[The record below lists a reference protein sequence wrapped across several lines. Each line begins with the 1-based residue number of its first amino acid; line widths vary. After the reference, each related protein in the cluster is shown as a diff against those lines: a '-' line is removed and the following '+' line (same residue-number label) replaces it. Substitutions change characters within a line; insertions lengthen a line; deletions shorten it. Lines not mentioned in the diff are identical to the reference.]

1 MTGSQPD
8 DGAPQLFD
16 PSFGL
21 VQAANAALQDPK
33 LVASIRQMH
42 AEGYPLVKMVEA
54 LALDD
59 EMDDQ
64 LRAVIEKIPPDVVT
78 GIREATLE
86 MLDRGGHDLPL
97 DCNVTPGEVDQGVP
111 VEVEVV
117 DEDNVRTIRARA
129 KD

>member
-1 MTGSQPD
+1 MTNSQPD
-8 DGAPQLFD
+8 DGGAQLRD
-16 PSFGL
+16 PSFAL

-42 AEGYPLVKMVEA
+42 DEGYPLVKMVEA

-64 LRAVIEKIPPDVVT
+64 LRKVIEKISPDVVT

-97 DCNVTPGEVDQGVP
+97 DCNVTPEEVDGGVP
-111 VEVEVV
+111 VDVEVV
-117 DEDNVRTIRARA
+117 DEDNVRTIRSRA
-129 KD
+129 KV